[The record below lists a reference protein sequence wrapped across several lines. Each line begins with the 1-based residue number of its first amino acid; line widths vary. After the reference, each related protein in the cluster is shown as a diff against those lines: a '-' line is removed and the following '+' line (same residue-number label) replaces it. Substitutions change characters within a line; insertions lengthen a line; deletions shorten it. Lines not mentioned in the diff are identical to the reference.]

1 MVTTLG
7 SLFLYCISKQPETPN
22 FQSLYQSLPWSD
34 SWGSFFHVHPQ
45 TIDFS
50 CKHCLL
56 ALPSADYWL
65 QLQSPPVGLPSAN
78 HWVQSQSLSV
88 DFAISKPFEF
98 SCSCRLLAL
107 LSEDHWIQSQ
117 SPSVGFAIWSLM
129 TGFAISKPL
138 SSFAVTVCWL
148 AISKSLSSVAVT
160 ICWLCHLMI
169 GFAICKSQSSVAV
182 TICRLCHWLS
192 RWVQ

>member
-78 HWVQSQSLSV
+78 HWVQL
-88 DFAISKPFEF
+88 
-98 SCSCRLLAL
+98 
-107 LSEDHWIQSQ
+107 Q
-117 SPSVGFAIWSLM
+117 SPSVGFAIWWLALPSANHRVQLLSPSV
-129 TGFAISKPL
+129 GFAIGSADEF
-138 SSFAVTVCWL
+138 SS
-148 AISKSLSSVAVT
+148 SLFLLVLPSCHTSG
-160 ICWLCHLMI
+160 WLCLWQNYWVQLQSVFV
-169 GFAICKSQSSVAV
+169 GFAIISHQ
-182 TICRLCHWLS
+182 
-192 RWVQ
+192 